1 MQIDVELKGLD
12 GLLDALKKLP
22 PEVVSKNGGP
32 VRVALRKAAQVIV
45 KQAKA
50 NFGAA
55 VAMAGVSGITD
66 TTGFTQ
72 SQIRAK
78 RGRRMP
84 AGVKGERQL
93 VTVRYELH
101 PSGNTFRNRP
111 IRANDIA
118 FLMEH
123 GSSKQPATPW
133 LKPAFE
139 TKAPEALATIEREL
153 PRAIARA
160 ARKLG
165 FKTEGA

>member
-1 MQIDVELKGLD
+1 MQVDVKLSGLD
-12 GLLDALKKLP
+12 GVLEALRKLP

-32 VRVALRKAAQVIV
+32 VRVALRKAAQVFV
-45 KQAKA
+45 KQARI

-72 SQIRAK
+72 QQITAK
-78 RGRRMP
+78 RGRKMP

-93 VTVRYELH
+93 VTVRYVPH
-101 PSGNTFRNRP
+101 PNGNTFRGRP

-118 FLMEH
+118 FVMEH

-139 TKAPEALATIEREL
+139 AKAPEALATIETEL
-153 PRAIARA
+153 PRAIGRA

-165 FKTEGA
+165 FKTEGM